1 MNKKQWV
8 LATLMLAMSWMSGA
22 QVVKTESTPRVN
34 ALPTTQATLQ
44 PISQRQS
51 IKLPDE
57 DSLALMRG
65 PWMIDTIDGLVVK
78 TVQFQNK
85 EMFGTNQYIAIIELP
100 SSSPYKVAMCYEP
113 RRTKTSVQAQKHQ
126 AIAAIN
132 GSFFDMAKH
141 NPICYLKIN
150 GKEISEN
157 IPMKPGMKTRKYYQ
171 TGTMAI
177 RNGRPMIFRTD
188 SLRNWE
194 HVHLKDSNII
204 TAGPLL
210 IYHGKDMPM
219 RTDKE
224 FVAFRHNRTALG
236 IKADGTVMLVAVDGR
251 TNYSSGMS
259 LPELIKTLRW
269 LGCRDAL
276 NFDGGGST
284 TLYLDPKTGAPANAF
299 WRRNNTTKNGLL
311 NHPTDNGKYDFLGE
325 RTVSSCILIVR

>member
-1 MNKKQWV
+1 MNKIQWLIASLLVV
-8 LATLMLAMSWMSGA
+8 LSGVASA
-22 QVVKTESTPRVN
+22 QGVNPVPR
-34 ALPTTQATLQ
+34 TQSVSSQTAQYTIQ
-44 PISQRQS
+44 PQTIRQAN
-51 IKLPDE
+51 KLPNQ
-57 DSLALMRG
+57 DSLALMKG
-65 PWMIDTIDGLVVK
+65 PWIIDTLEGLVVK
-78 TVQFQNK
+78 TAQFQNK
-85 EMFGTNQYIAIIELP
+85 ELFGTNQYIAIIEIP
-100 SSSPYKVAMCYEP
+100 STSPFKVALSYEP
-113 RRTKTSVQAQKHQ
+113 RRTKTSVQAQKHH
-126 AIAAIN
+126 AVAAIN
-132 GSFFDMAKH
+132 GSFFDMAYH

-171 TGTMAI
+171 TGTVAI

-194 HVHLKDSNII
+194 HTHLKDSNIM

-224 FVAFRHNRTALG
+224 FVAFRHNRSAIG
-236 IKADGTVMLVAVDGR
+236 IKEDGSILLVAVDGR

-284 TLYLDPKTGAPANAF
+284 TLYLDPVVGAPANAF
-299 WRRNNTTKNGLL
+299 WRRNNSTKNGLL

-325 RTVSSCILIVR
+325 RTVSSCLLIVR